1 LDFPELIL
9 PDSFIKLIKNGVMV
23 NNEVWDARTR
33 DYIFR
38 NPTEEAYHIGARD
51 KILFAATTLLSNVDI
66 AIQGYFTITLP
77 VSADISTDIAIPD
90 TWEEAFTAGVIAYL
104 TLDKSYRDE
113 EIHKVNQSIFDRMLV
128 AIRTQE
134 KERFTASSV
143 DQEYNYSNPE
153 GK

>member
-1 LDFPELIL
+1 
-9 PDSFIKLIKNGVMV
+9 MV

-33 DYIFR
+33 DYIKR
-38 NPTEEAYHIGARD
+38 NVTEEAYNIVARN
-51 KILFAATTLLSNVDI
+51 KILFAATTFLSNVDVV
-66 AIQGYFTITLP
+66 IQGYFGITLP
-77 VSADISTDIAIPD
+77 ISADISTDIAIPD

-134 KERFTASSV
+134 KERFPASSV